1 MRQQTHNEMRKRYE
15 DALGS
20 EFGGLLWHLWNDLAN
35 ARLACDELT
44 FLFGEERHAEEL
56 SILGNV
62 FTADIFRT
70 FSESLILRIA
80 RLTDPAN
87 TGRHRNITIRA
98 LPQYLDDN
106 ELLRAK
112 VEDLIAE
119 ALERTEFARKLRNK
133 HLAHRDLFSADYPE
147 RMNLFAEI
155 LPKSDAAIKSIHAVP
170 GRVAADLLDE
180 GWVDMIS
187 APPRAGS
194 LTANI
199 GILREIARTIEGYI
213 EPSGDDISGYV
224 DAASAA
230 LDPHRI
236 RERSQT
242 RRIALNLLKLKKWG
256 KLVERDRGR

>member
-1 MRQQTHNEMRKRYE
+1 MRKQTHDKIRKRYE

-44 FLFGEERHAEEL
+44 FLFGKERHAEEL

-70 FSESLILRIA
+70 FSESLVLRIA
-80 RLTDPAN
+80 RLTDPAT

-98 LPQYLDDN
+98 LPQYLDSY
-106 ELLRAK
+106 EPLRGK
-112 VEDLIAE
+112 VKVLIAE
-119 ALERTEFARKLRNK
+119 ALDRTGFARQLRNK
-133 HLAHRDLFSADYPE
+133 HLAHRDLLSADYPE
-147 RMNLFAEI
+147 RMNLLAEI

-180 GWVDMIS
+180 GWVDMIA

-194 LTANI
+194 LTANVR
-199 GILREIARTIEGYI
+199 ILREIARTIEEYI
-213 EPSGDDISGYV
+213 EPSGDDISGYLE
-224 DAASAA
+224 AAFAA
-230 LDPHRI
+230 LDPHGV
-236 RERSQT
+236 RERSQMQ
-242 RRIALNLLKLKKWG
+242 RIALNLRKLKKWG